1 MTKKGISNTFTAG
14 ALGGL
19 LTSAVILGGF
29 YLSGTFQTPSQ
40 KNVITTQ
47 TATPTSSLVTGTNP
61 VVEDDQ
67 TVISAVNKVQD
78 AIVSIANYQ
87 TTSNSL
93 FGSFLPQQSN
103 SEVAGE
109 GSGVIYKV
117 SQNEAF
123 VVTNHHVIANA
134 EELAVILRD
143 GQSIPATLVGSD
155 ELTDLAVLKINS
167 EHVKTQATF
176 ANSDDVQVGQ
186 TLLAIGSPLGSH
198 LATTVTKGI
207 ASAVNRS
214 VEVDTNADMQI
225 DWEMESIQTDA
236 AINPGNSGGALV
248 NLDGNVIGINSMK
261 ISRQDVE
268 GIGFAIP
275 SNQVVDII
283 TELEETGRV
292 TRPFFGA
299 HLISLSDISIS
310 QRESLLHL
318 PEDVTSGVILNTVQS
333 DSSADKAGLTQY
345 DVIVSWNNTPID
357 TTIDL
362 RKALYKHKSG
372 DKVEV
377 GYYRN
382 GTLHHTT
389 ITIQH
394 ESLL

>member
-1 MTKKGISNTFTAG
+1 MVKKQVSTAFSAG
-14 ALGGL
+14 ALGAL
-19 LTSAVILGGF
+19 LSSVILLGGL
-29 YLSGTFQTPSQ
+29 YIGGVFQTPAQ

-47 TATPTSSLVTGTNP
+47 TSTPASSLVTGTNP

-87 TTSNSL
+87 TTNSL
-93 FGSFLPQQSN
+93 FGSFSPQQNN
-103 SEVAGE
+103 SEIAGE
-109 GSGVIYKV
+109 GSGVIYKID
-117 SQNEAF
+117 QNAAF
-123 VVTNHHVIANA
+123 VVTNHHVIADA

-143 GQSIPATLVGSD
+143 GTSVPATLVGSD
-155 ELTDLAVLKINS
+155 ALTDLAVLKISS
-167 EHVKTQATF
+167 EHATTQATF

-214 VEVDTNADMQI
+214 VEVDTNSDMQI

-275 SNQVVDII
+275 SNQVVNII
-283 TELEETGRV
+283 TQLEQSGNV

-299 HLISLSDISIS
+299 QLISLSDISIS

-318 PEDVTSGVILNTVQS
+318 PETVTSGVILNTIQTN
-333 DSSADKAGLTQY
+333 SSADKAGLEQY
-345 DVIVSWNNTPID
+345 DVIVSWNNVSID

-362 RKALYKHKSG
+362 RKALYNHAPG
-372 DKVEV
+372 DKVEI

-389 ITIQH
+389 LTIQQ
-394 ESLL
+394 ELL

>member
-1 MTKKGISNTFTAG
+1 MAKKQISNMFVAG
-14 ALGGL
+14 ALGGI
-19 LTSAVILGGF
+19 LTSAVLLGGL
-29 YLSGTFQTPSQ
+29 YISGAFQQPAQ
-40 KNVITTQ
+40 KNVITTELS
-47 TATPTSSLVTGTNP
+47 APASSLVTGTNP
-61 VVEDDQ
+61 VVEDDK
-67 TVISAVNKVQD
+67 TVISAVDKVQD

-123 VVTNHHVIANA
+123 VVTNHHVIADA

-155 ELTDLAVLKINS
+155 ALTDLAVLKISS

-176 ANSDDVQVGQ
+176 ANSDEVQVGQ

-214 VEVDTNADMQI
+214 VEVDTNSDMQI

-275 SNQVVDII
+275 SNQVVNII
-283 TELEETGRV
+283 TQLEQSGTV

-318 PEDVTSGVILNTVQS
+318 PESVTSGVILNTIQPN
-333 DSSADKAGLTQY
+333 SSADKAGFEQY
-345 DVIVSWNNTPID
+345 DVIVSWNGTSID

-362 RKALYKHKSG
+362 RKSLYNHATG
-372 DKVEV
+372 DKVEI

-389 ITIQH
+389 LTVQQE
-394 ESLL
+394 ES